1 MTLFIE
7 LTHEN
12 NPENNKLISKLKIV
26 YPYIQI
32 MVGNERNRVLVL
44 GTLWKKLKGFKLRK
58 LNHGG
63 C

>member
-32 MVGNERNRVLVL
+32 MFGNERNRVLILVHC
-44 GTLWKKLKGFKLRK
+44 GRNSKA
-58 LNHGG
+58 LN
-63 C
+63 

>member
-7 LTHEN
+7 LPHEN

-32 MVGNERNRVLVL
+32 MFGNEKNRVLIL

-58 LNHGG
+58 
-63 C
+63 

>member
-32 MVGNERNRVLVL
+32 MFGNERNRVLIL

-58 LNHGG
+58 
-63 C
+63 